1 MTQRR
6 RRQDAASLPGESSPE
21 LGDIGLESW
30 ITLALPGAIA
40 YATSLLS
47 DRGQGEDVV
56 QDCVCRLLAHAARY
70 DLPRDGRKLLFR
82 AITNACIN
90 RQSRERKTVSL
101 DGQGRSPR
109 GGAWGVEDTTAPPP
123 PEVVMAE
130 ELRAAIAE
138 GLQMLPLRHRSA
150 LELSILG
157 YDSDEIAEMLTV
169 RPNNVRVI
177 LFRARKA
184 MAKYLNARFSGDMT
198 P

>member
-6 RRQDAASLPGESSPE
+6 RRQGAASLPGESSPE
-21 LGDIGLESW
+21 LGGIGLESW

-101 DGQGRSPR
+101 DDQGRWPR
-109 GGAWGVEDTTAPPP
+109 GGAWGIEDTGATPPP
-123 PEVVMAE
+123 DMVMAE

-138 GLQMLPLRHRSA
+138 GLQMLPLQH
-150 LELSILG
+150 LQPLG
-157 YDSDEIAEMLTV
+157 TRIVDSGIRFRRNRENAD
-169 RPNNVRVI
+169 RPTEQ
-177 LFRARKA
+177 RAS
-184 MAKYLNARFSGDMT
+184 YLVSRA
-198 P
+198 